1 LDKVD
6 WTYLSGNPSA
16 IHILEKNLDDID
28 WNDIWSNPAI
38 FEEIIVL
45 K

>member
-1 LDKVD
+1 
-6 WTYLSGNPSA
+6 
-16 IHILEKNLDDID
+16 LEKNLDDID